1 MHRLTNGLL
10 TLLVGVTA
18 ILAAGVV
25 AALVLW
31 PLLVTHH

>member
-1 MHRLTNGLL
+1 MRRLTNGLL
-10 TLLVGVTA
+10 PLLVGVTA

-31 PLLVTHH
+31 PLLTVHH